1 MCGIFALLNNTMIV
15 PQEVIKKAFNNLK
28 NRGPDKSSINTLK
41 VDYKN
46 SHPTITLGF
55 HRLSI
60 NDLSDSGMQPFI
72 NELSHI
78 YVICNGEIYNS
89 DKLKKEFNLQTSSD
103 SDCEVI
109 LHLYEKF
116 GIHKTVKLLHGVFSF
131 IVYDFRFNNMY
142 AVVDRISVRP
152 LFYQIDSDMNC
163 IFASEAKGMEGIKI
177 GPINQL
183 KAGHILEIKNN
194 ETYGFT
200 SYYSIPKQN
209 LNTKFSVEGL
219 RDKLIDAVKMRLM
232 SDRPIGCLLSGG
244 LDSSLI
250 ASILSKLSDKPIN
263 TFTIGFE
270 DSTDLNYAKD
280 VAKFIGSNHHEI
292 IIKYKDAIEKIP
304 EVIKHIETYDIT
316 TIRASVGMYMAAEYI
331 KNNFEDVVI
340 FSGEGADEILGGY
353 LYFHNFPNID
363 DFDRETRR
371 ITKDLQYFDVLR
383 ADRCTA
389 AHGLELRVPFLD
401 QDFIKYCFEIEPIYR
416 LPVNGMEKFHLRQ
429 AFQGYIPENILY
441 RRKEA
446 LSDGVG
452 SIEKPWF
459 QHIQEWI
466 REYFSKKFTQEE
478 FDNAQQIAKLCKI
491 NHYMSEESLFYY
503 KTFRDIYNFIPI
515 PYYWMPKWQD
525 VNDPSARILKLN
537 L

>member
-1 MCGIFALLNNTMIV
+1 MCGIFAILNNTMSI

-41 VDYKN
+41 INNKN
-46 SHPTITLGF
+46 SDSSITLGF

-60 NDLSDSGMQPFI
+60 NDLSDGGMQPFI
-72 NELSHI
+72 NTLSHI

-89 DKLKKEFNLQTSSD
+89 KELKKEFSLKTNSE

-116 GIHKTVKLLHGVFSF
+116 GIHKTVQLLHGVFSF
-131 IVYDFRFNNMY
+131 VVYDFRYNNMY

-152 LFYQIDSDMNC
+152 LFYQIDNNMNC
-163 IFASEAKGMEGIKI
+163 IIASEAKGMENIKI
-177 GPINQL
+177 GDINQL
-183 KAGHILEIKNN
+183 RSGTILEIKNN

-200 SYYSIPKQN
+200 SYYSIPKRN
-209 LNTKFSVEGL
+209 PSTKFSLQGL

-270 DSTDLNYAKD
+270 DSTDIDYARNVANY
-280 VAKFIGSNHHEI
+280 IGSNHHEI
-292 IIKYKDAIEKIP
+292 RINYKDAINKIP

-340 FSGEGADEILGGY
+340 FSGEGADEVLGGY
-353 LYFHNFPNID
+353 LYFHKHPNIEE
-363 DFDRETRR
+363 FDKETRR

-401 QDFIKYCFEIEPIYR
+401 QEFIKYCFEID
-416 LPVNGMEKFHLRQ
+416 PVHRV
-429 AFQGYIPENILY
+429 PTENIEKYYLRKAFEDY
-441 RRKEA
+441 LPEDVLWRRKEA

-452 SIEKPWF
+452 SIDKPWF

-466 REYFSKKFTQEE
+466 REYFSKKFTEQE
-478 FDNAQQIAKLCKI
+478 FKNAQEIAKLCKI

-503 KTFRDIYNFIPI
+503 KTFRDIYDFIPI